1 MNVFYVELIILII
14 SALVRRRKII
24 NIVLQVVTVKKSSL
38 VINVRKFVRKQ
49 AIE

>member
-1 MNVFYVELIILII
+1 MYYVELIISII

>member
-1 MNVFYVELIILII
+1 MYYVELIILII

-24 NIVLQVVTVKKSSL
+24 NIVLQAVTVKKSSL